1 MKEKQ
6 AFFVMDINSCPNNN
20 KKREK
25 GKASI
30 LNQLDKLEK
39 LDKLDELEKLLKG
52 Y

>member
-1 MKEKQ
+1 
-6 AFFVMDINSCPNNN
+6 MDINSCPNNN

-30 LNQLDKLEK
+30 LNQLGKLA
-39 LDKLDELEKLLKG
+39 KLDELEKLDKLNKLLEG